1 MRNEL
6 SRYWARF
13 DCFLNIQPLDQI
25 MQYFGATTAI
35 YFAWVW
41 VFRIFYSFFYL
52 KPKYWFVYQNIGSL
66 ALMLFFVKNK
76 FDQVRT
82 LEDWILHPN
91 AHSTCYFW
99 HDGVFSGSLGMG
111 IPGSH

>member
-41 VFRIFYSFFYL
+41 VFRIVKFLSTYSRVLTHF
-52 KPKYWFVYQNIGSL
+52 
-66 ALMLFFVKNK
+66 
-76 FDQVRT
+76 
-82 LEDWILHPN
+82 
-91 AHSTCYFW
+91 
-99 HDGVFSGSLGMG
+99 
-111 IPGSH
+111 